1 MSGKWIERSPM
12 YLSFDIYNCDYC
24 GKNIPRSI
32 WLETIDSSQV
42 PFCSPEVAKVF
53 IRSRNFPQNT
63 RIADGVTGLME
74 ELREVRNACT
84 ALRDRRVSAQELKSK

>member
-53 IRSRNFPQNT
+53 LRSRNFPQNT
-63 RIADGVTGLME
+63 RKEEGATGLME
-74 ELREVRNACT
+74 ELREVRNACS
-84 ALRDRRVSAQELKSK
+84 ALQDRRESAQESNPK